1 MPIELNLFAG
11 LVTALLTLAAPLSI
25 RTRDRPLLAIVWYP
39 SIFYLADEL
48 GAPRG
53 YPTLVAWGLLGL
65 IVTLIGFTVAR
76 RLRDVLSLRATLVT
90 ENSIKSFL
98 LVAIVCLLVLLQ
110 YLPTHLLPDHDPI
123 AVQAFAKAIAQN
135 RSAFEPSFAQD
146 DVFANYPPGYP
157 ILFSPVFLQFSGLDA
172 AVIFKHLNLLIVAL
186 TPLVWATYMSR
197 IFEGRLP
204 GRLVILAWYV
214 GFICLDR
221 TIGYTQPIAG
231 KNAML
236 LAGFL
241 FPFVFLLFSQCQRSI
256 SHFVSASLALL
267 GLFLV
272 HYSAMYMVVICA
284 LVYMALHYAA
294 PWKRPGPWLVHAA
307 SGVLALILFLPVILR
322 YFAHPPEFSSM
333 ATASTSSALLSLVEF
348 LFSPFSSVVFIFHDL
363 EHILPWPFKNAVLI
377 LLLGWLLWIR
387 RRYSWGKEGTRVLCM
402 TGMFGGAWF
411 LSLILAA
418 GLIPRAGINTDYVS
432 CFLFYFQ
439 AGVFAGAIQC
449 SWIAWHEGHLRVRTP
464 RLWLGLGISAAMLVA
479 VLDFGSQF
487 SLIVKRR
494 YFQSH
499 LEQLDQVL
507 APFQEE
513 SACFI
518 VANSRPVDETG
529 AHFIYGLN
537 ALDYVPVISDCKLVT
552 GSWVSRPLS
561 GGRSLGR
568 LHSAMLSQLTAEGD
582 VLFFGLDQQMRRYQ
596 QQVPGIRF
604 RRLPSRVGPMS
615 VWRVDGGPLTP
626 DVPPSDRSS

>member
-1 MPIELNLFAG
+1 MSVELNLVAG
-11 LVTALLTLAAPLSI
+11 LVTALLALTAPLSI
-25 RTRDRPLLAIVWYP
+25 RARDRTLLAIVWYP

-48 GAPRG
+48 GAPKG
-53 YPTLVAWGLLGL
+53 YPTPVAWALSGL
-65 IVTLIGFTVAR
+65 IAILIGLTVVR
-76 RLRDVLSLRATLVT
+76 GLRDVPSLRATLVT

-98 LVAIVCLLVLLQ
+98 LVTIVCLLLLLQ

-135 RSAFEPSFAQD
+135 RSAFEPSFAPD
-146 DVFANYPPGYP
+146 DVFAIYPPGYP

-186 TPLVWATYMSR
+186 TPLLWATYTRR

-204 GRLVILAWYV
+204 GRLVILTWYV

-221 TIGYTQPIAG
+221 TIGYTQPLAG

-241 FPFVFLLFSQCQRSI
+241 FPFVFLLFSQCHRSI
-256 SHFVSASLALL
+256 PHFLAASLALL
-267 GLFLV
+267 GLFLI

-307 SGVLALILFLPVILR
+307 SGVLAMILFLPVALR
-322 YFAHPPEFSSM
+322 LFANPPEFSTE
-333 ATASTSSALLSLVEF
+333 ATASASSALLSLVEF
-348 LFSPFSSVVFIFHDL
+348 MFSPFSNVVFIFHDR
-363 EHILPWPFKNAVLI
+363 ESILPWPFKNAVLL
-377 LLLGWLLWIR
+377 LLLGWCLWIQ
-387 RRYSWGKEGTRVLCM
+387 RRYSWGEEGKRVLCM
-402 TGMFGGAWF
+402 TGLFGGAWF
-411 LSLILAA
+411 LTLILAA
-418 GLIPRAGINTDYVS
+418 GLIPRTGINTDYARW
-432 CFLFYFQ
+432 FLFYFQ
-439 AGVFAGAIQC
+439 AGIFAGALQC
-449 SWIAWHEGHLRVRTP
+449 FWIAWHEGQLRLRTP
-464 RLWLGLGISAAMLVA
+464 RLWLGLGISAAMLVTM
-479 VLDFGSQF
+479 LDYASQL
-487 SLIVKRR
+487 SVIAKRR
-494 YFQSH
+494 YFQSS

-507 APFQEE
+507 APFSEA
-513 SACFI
+513 SPCFI
-518 VANSRPVDETG
+518 VAPSRPVIETG

-568 LHSAMLSQLTAEGD
+568 LPDSAVLSQLAAEAN
-582 VLFFGLDQQMRRYQ
+582 VLFFGMDQQMRRYQ
-596 QQVPGIRF
+596 HQVPGIRF
-604 RRLPSRVGPMS
+604 TRLPSRVGTLS
-615 VWRVDGGPLTP
+615 VWRVN
-626 DVPPSDRSS
+626 SAQRQ